1 MTNTIFNSKMLKSKM
16 LNSKMLKSK
25 PGLTFAVSVLFIS
38 LMATLSTSLI
48 AEENVD
54 ISATLEEAEE
64 FCAKMTG
71 ENKRMA
77 RAAGYDIGKL
87 CDSLDSVSSL
97 GLLGSVEKGTED
109 EVEGY
114 IQPREV
120 NKGRASKPDGQLPA
134 DGGVGTGG
142 NKSVGQSGGHI
153 KKDARGLQPFGYE
166 LFAGEPTTFEPA
178 NQIPVSPDYLLGPGD
193 NLNILVYGKTNESFT
208 LEINRSGTVDFPRL
222 GPVNLTGMTFADAKA
237 LLQERIAEEMLG
249 VQASIS
255 LGELRSIQIFVLG
268 EAYKPG
274 AYTVSALATI
284 TNALF
289 LSGGVSDIAS
299 LRNIQ
304 LKRGGKVIATLDLYE
319 LLLNGDT
326 SGDQRLQASDVI
338 YIPTV
343 GNTASVDGE
352 VKRPAIYELK
362 GGTTVKQLVAM
373 AGGMQAKAYPNR
385 ATIQRSDADGF
396 MTVVD
401 LDLTAAS
408 GLAEPVDN
416 GDLLIIDSV
425 VERKEAVVTL
435 SGHVYRPGEFRWKA
449 GLRVSDLVKDVR
461 QLRPD
466 SDLDFALI
474 RREVPPIGRVTPMF
488 VNLGAALEAKGGDAD
503 IVVDAR
509 DELIIFS
516 RDGGRAEMLK
526 ELVGELKLQAR
537 SGKIANVVSISGT
550 VRSPGEYPLT
560 ENMTVT
566 QLIAAAGGLEE
577 AAYTSGVE
585 ISRYD
590 LSNPEQASSVH
601 FPVDLS
607 QAFADASADVLLQ
620 SYDVVLVRAIPE
632 FRENLSV
639 TLKGEVRFPGD
650 YSFTRGENLGDI
662 IRRAGGLNG
671 LAHAEA
677 AVFTREDLRL
687 QEAKKL
693 EQIQERLKS
702 DIATAE
708 LENAN
713 NGGGRGTAAAADKLL
728 ETLSA
733 SEAVGRLV
741 IDLPRIMDGSL
752 EDVQLQHGDALMIPK
767 YRQEISVLGEVQQPT
782 AHLYNNDFRLHDYI
796 DLSGGTKKS
805 ADRKRIYVLK
815 ANGSVALSG
824 GSGWLSLKRLKIEAG
839 DTIVVPIDAD
849 KQKTLTVWSEATQII
864 YQLALGANAFK

>member
-1 MTNTIFNSKMLKSKM
+1 MTNTIFNSKILKSKI
-16 LNSKMLKSK
+16 LKSK
-25 PGLTFAVSVLFIS
+25 SDLTFAVSVLFIS
-38 LMATLSTSLI
+38 LTATLSTSLI
-48 AEENVD
+48 AEEDVD

-97 GLLGSVEKGTED
+97 GLLGPVEEGTED

-120 NKGRASKPDGQLPA
+120 NKGRASKSAGQLPA

-142 NKSVGQSGGHI
+142 NKSVGQSGRQL

-208 LEINRSGTVDFPRL
+208 LEINRSGNVDFPRL

-237 LLQERIAEEMLG
+237 LLQERITEEMLG

-474 RREVPPIGRVTPMF
+474 RREVPPIGRVNPMF

-537 SGKIANVVSISGT
+537 SGKMANVVSISGT

-607 QAFADASADVLLQ
+607 EAFADASADVLLQ

-650 YSFTRGENLGDI
+650 YSFTRGETLGDI

-693 EQIQERLKS
+693 EQIQERLKA

-782 AHLYNNDFRLHDYI
+782 AHLYNSDFRLHDYL

-824 GSGWLSLKRLKIEAG
+824 GSGWLSRKRLKIEAG

>member
-1 MTNTIFNSKMLKSKM
+1 MTNTIFNSKILKSKI
-16 LNSKMLKSK
+16 LKSK
-25 PGLTFAVSVLFIS
+25 SDLTFAVSVLFIS
-38 LMATLSTSLI
+38 LTATLSTSLI
-48 AEENVD
+48 AEEDVD

-97 GLLGSVEKGTED
+97 GLLGPVEEGTED

-120 NKGRASKPDGQLPA
+120 NKGRASKSAGQLPA

-142 NKSVGQSGGHI
+142 NKSVGQSGRQL

-208 LEINRSGTVDFPRL
+208 LEINRSGNVDFPRL

-237 LLQERIAEEMLG
+237 LLQERITEEMLG

-526 ELVGELKLQAR
+526 GLVGELKLQAR

-601 FPVDLS
+601 FPVDLTE
-607 QAFADASADVLLQ
+607 AFADASADVLLQ

-650 YSFTRGENLGDI
+650 YSFTRGETLGDI

-693 EQIQERLKS
+693 EQIQERLKA

-782 AHLYNNDFRLHDYI
+782 AHLYNSDFRLHDYL

-824 GSGWLSLKRLKIEAG
+824 GSGWLSRKRLKIEAG

>member
-1 MTNTIFNSKMLKSKM
+1 MTNTIFNSKILKSKI
-16 LNSKMLKSK
+16 LKSK
-25 PGLTFAVSVLFIS
+25 PDLTFAVSVLFIS

-48 AEENVD
+48 AEEDVD

-97 GLLGSVEKGTED
+97 GLLGPVEEGTED

-120 NKGRASKPDGQLPA
+120 NTGRASKSDGQLPA

-142 NKSVGQSGGHI
+142 NKSVGQSGRQL

-237 LLQERIAEEMLG
+237 LLQERITEEMLG

-526 ELVGELKLQAR
+526 GLVGELKLQAR

-601 FPVDLS
+601 FPVDLTE
-607 QAFADASADVLLQ
+607 AFADASADVLLQ

-650 YSFTRGENLGDI
+650 YSFTRGETLGDI

-693 EQIQERLKS
+693 EQIQERLKA

-782 AHLYNNDFRLHDYI
+782 AHLYNSDFRLHDYL

-824 GSGWLSLKRLKIEAG
+824 GSGWLSRKRLKIEAG